1 MDTEEVLQNIQE
13 ILDYYR
19 SRGPFAYSLAMSNWA
34 HLLAMTYYKKFD
46 RIPPLLMAVFLTTHQ
61 HDGNGLMEF
70 GNVEAIA
77 NSLDNQYLNR
87 LGKIYDEITTN
98 NPEPIHEKPLGPV
111 PPVQTD
117 TPVSSQPPELAD
129 EELQPIHYEKD
140 ENVMQHSF
148 SKSNTRKPRKPTKP
162 KVVEPQL
169 RTLPSMEV
177 CRELAKNRIDQFK
190 RQAKKKTRTVA
201 FNKRNQVMVVLPEQT
216 EPIDKEKMILGLNLD
231 NLKIPNKILALL
243 KGLGLETIE
252 DFKKYEYDFNHL
264 SGVGLKTNAE
274 LIGLHAATHVLGELN
289 SIEIRHLLSDTGVV
303 EYVKAGGQIPNHL
316 LPPHVF
322 IPIDETILTDICGKI
337 DATTSPDEAFMVIHQ
352 EIFDVLKMDYDD
364 DDTLDTL
371 SVRFTKYQKKAGY
384 LETNGSDN
392 QVMSFSWGSKLITE
406 FHKLD
411 DELER
416 KQLLLRAREG
426 ILSQLEG
433 MMLNP
438 GYLATLKDNPVKE
451 DKEKE
456 LA

>member
-1 MDTEEVLQNIQE
+1 MMLNPG
-13 ILDYYR
+13 Y
-19 SRGPFAYSLAMSNWA
+19 LAT
-34 HLLAMTYYKKFD
+34 LK
-46 RIPPLLMAVFLTTHQ
+46 
-61 HDGNGLMEF
+61 
-70 GNVEAIA
+70 
-77 NSLDNQYLNR
+77 DN
-87 LGKIYDEITTN
+87 
-98 NPEPIHEKPLGPV
+98 PV
-111 PPVQTD
+111 K
-117 TPVSSQPPELAD
+117 E
-129 EELQPIHYEKD
+129 
-140 ENVMQHSF
+140 
-148 SKSNTRKPRKPTKP
+148 
-162 KVVEPQL
+162 
-169 RTLPSMEV
+169 
-177 CRELAKNRIDQFK
+177 
-190 RQAKKKTRTVA
+190 
-201 FNKRNQVMVVLPEQT
+201 
-216 EPIDKEKMILGLNLD
+216 DKEKMILGLNLD